1 LADDVFNQEVIMK
14 NLFLAGTALLMLV
27 PAFAFADTDAETFTG
42 AKVGVDISRVRTSL
56 RGDPGNVGA
65 TEKGARNGVGYRGY
79 VGYDLQL
86 GNTFVVGAEAG
97 IGGGGRAVTQ
107 TGTAGRYTVDP
118 GLTYDL
124 SARAGIV
131 PTAGLLLYDR
141 VGYRWLRTDQKTVPS
156 LANAGTISNRRTEGA
171 VTYGA
176 GAEILVSPSLSLRAE
191 YNRTPYSRNFKAN
204 ALSIGGAFRF

>member
-1 LADDVFNQEVIMK
+1 MK
-14 NLFLAGTALLMLV
+14 KLFLAGTALLMLV
-27 PAFAFADTDAETFTG
+27 PAFAFAETDAETFTG

-56 RGDPGNVGA
+56 RGDPGNIGA
-65 TEKGARNGVGYRGY
+65 TDKSARNGVGYRGY
-79 VGYDLQL
+79 VGYDVQL

-107 TGTAGRYTVDP
+107 TGARGRTTVDP
-118 GLTYDL
+118 GLTYDI

-131 PTAGLLLYDR
+131 PAPGLLLYGR
-141 VGYRWLRTDQKTVPS
+141 VGYRWLRTDQKTS
-156 LANAGTISNRRTEGA
+156 LSLPNAGTVSNRRTEGA

-176 GAEILVSPSLSLRAE
+176 GAEVLVSPSFSLRAE
-191 YNRTPYSRNFKAN
+191 YNRTPYSRNVRAN